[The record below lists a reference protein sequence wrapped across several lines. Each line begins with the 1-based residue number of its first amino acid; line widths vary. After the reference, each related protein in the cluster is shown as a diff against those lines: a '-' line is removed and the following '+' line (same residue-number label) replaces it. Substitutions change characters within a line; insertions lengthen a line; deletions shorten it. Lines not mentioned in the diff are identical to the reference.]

1 MRPNKLLY
9 VDSMRGWAIL
19 MVIACHQAQAFHHL
33 TRPIKLFASYGQ
45 TGVFLF
51 FVASAF
57 TLSNSATMRLEEAH
71 PIRSFFIRRYF
82 RIAPL
87 YYLGIG
93 FYAALAA
100 LLPQYTAGWLSDISP
115 LSLVTNLAF
124 VHGLVPDAFG
134 GAVPGGWS
142 ISTEWM
148 FYVLFPVLF
157 AVCRKAVSAWGWRVL
172 IVPVLLMSVISFA
185 TVFKMTAGIENE
197 IFYFWYCSLLTQLPV
212 FLLGIT
218 LFMAV
223 QSGSLPPNLKWD
235 VPLFVITS
243 AAALWMLEARWML
256 LLPLLKVVDLLLRLQ
271 VNPLKLKNQPR
282 NQPKKK
288 KLFRLPLLLHK
299 MAGSRPLRLLK
310 NWLLKKELISKV
322 FPDLVMADASLNRM
336 LIIINPLKLPHKPEL
351 HQKQVHLLHLQDRLA
366 LMKCLFH
373 KCAK

>member
-197 IFYFWYCSLLTQLPV
+197 TFYFWYCSLLTQLPV

-256 LLPLLKVVDLLLRLQ
+256 LLPLSSAASFIFLFNILRSTSVRYGIVEAIGRVSYSMYVFHAFFAVMVTRMALHALS
-271 VNPLKLKNQPR
+271 VPAGWEDAAFFTFLGGTIVATYAVA
-282 NQPKKK
+282 
-288 KLFRLPLLLHK
+288 RL
-299 MAGSRPLRLLK
+299 S
-310 NWLLKKELISKV
+310 E
-322 FPDLVMADASLNRM
+322 M
-336 LIIINPLKLPHKPEL
+336 LIERRFIALGQSLIKAQHD
-351 HQKQVHLLHLQDRLA
+351 LQPA
-366 LMKCLFH
+366 TS
-373 KCAK
+373 